1 MAAYTASQVT
11 ISNGS
16 KAVVINSN
24 ENPESVSKGDFLF
37 LSGSD
42 PKEINRT
49 YINDQQKHV
58 IELVENW
65 DSGNKTNQPAIVLP
79 TTVEFRDTVA
89 AIKNAN
95 LLINDNM
102 QAMSDWQSKLGTVTF
117 IGLDGTERTVPT
129 LASFL
134 ATLGTAATKDVTTSP
149 TDTTAGRLL
158 KVGYMG
164 LGDTSGIE
172 QSDLDLIVRNGWH
185 YNLKYSIDGSVDGVF
200 QTVTSM
206 GDNANQGFQL
216 GAFGAQGDG
225 SEGNTYSRRKWQGG
239 WREWRKI
246 YDSGNTN
253 FNEFGG
259 QVANDTIGIAGRITN
274 ATGALFL
281 PINSN
286 TAPTSITSTGSF
298 NIIRNG
304 INEGAITSLTL
315 TSGSSNKVAILEFGG
330 VIFNQGDFIQVR
342 TAEVTSKITVNF

>member
-16 KAVVINSN
+16 KAVVINSD
-24 ENPESVSKGDFLF
+24 ENPESVAKGDFLF

-58 IELVENW
+58 IELIENW

-158 KVGYMG
+158 TVGYMG
-164 LGDTSGIE
+164 LGATTQPEVADLNNVPAAGFHPVKSGITLNNPLNTYHSSVLRMNSPFIGRGGE
-172 QSDLDLIVRNGWH
+172 LLITNSSSDVRALIRGEF
-185 YNLKYSIDGSVDGVF
+185 GSVNSD
-200 QTVTSM
+200 
-206 GDNANQGFQL
+206 
-216 GAFGAQGDG
+216 
-225 SEGNTYSRRKWQGG
+225 WQ
-239 WREWRKI
+239 EL
-246 YDSGNTN
+246 YHSGNTN
-253 FNEFGG
+253 FNEFVFNAGNVKSAYVRVVG
-259 QVANDTIGIAGRITN
+259 QLYVD
-274 ATGALFL
+274 L
-281 PINSN
+281 PINSF
-286 TAPTSITSTGSF
+286 TSPVGVTVTGTFSVLNVSTGQTVLS
-298 NIIRNG
+298 
-304 INEGAITSLTL
+304 GASPLMR
-315 TSGSSNKVAILEFGG
+315 GVSSNKNLVIYFSSAFDLDGQYIIYADSGG
-330 VIFNQGDFIQVR
+330 A
-342 TAEVTSKITVNF
+342 TITVNF